1 VTRRSRRSGNCH
13 WARSSRDAGR
23 ARRDGSVAGVECKSR
38 FRQTWEWLGE
48 RLRKCACNVGLTLLG
63 LLTLIAPTAASVVP
77 GSRQS
82 LNELLH
88 WSERTEPSARSRSV
102 LEHYATLTWVAFD
115 FAIVVV
121 GRCTLSTP
129 SRNSAVTFVLSA
141 SSGSVKVRRKVP

>member
-1 VTRRSRRSGNCH
+1 MTRRSRRWGNCH

-23 ARRDGSVAGVECKSR
+23 AGRVGCVAGVECKSG

-48 RLRKCACNVGLTLLG
+48 RLRECACNVGLSPRV
-63 LLTLIAPTAASVVP
+63 IP
-77 GSRQS
+77 GARQS

-115 FAIVVV
+115 FALVVV
-121 GRCTLSTP
+121 GRCTFSTP

-141 SSGSVKVRRKVP
+141 SSGSVNVRRKVPKHRSMRWNFFL